1 MRAFHLVVAL
11 LAAMTACCTIHASES
26 APRGSHDVF
35 NQLQQ
40 NVWYLPTRDKSTKL
54 YVTSIGRGAP
64 VVFLHGGP
72 GRDFHYIID
81 ALRPQLAHH
90 QFILYDQRGS
100 VLSPVPEKAISTL
113 TEKMMVQDLET
124 LRVALGE
131 DKLTLFAHSYGTV
144 LAMAYFKA
152 HPEHVE
158 RLILAGTFPPSL
170 SPSGSKAFFKAMEK
184 REDAVMTRPHIDQ
197 ILADEGFP
205 ADPSEDSPEQAWRRL
220 VLRYNAPLDIVN
232 LHLWRQVTGG
242 GVYYNHKASA
252 AIGNSVASWSILATL
267 RTHPIPITIIQGDH
281 DYVDPSALDWAD
293 LADKGA
299 AQVHVIQG
307 GAHRAWIDQPKAFAA
322 ALSDGLNATLAH

>member
-1 MRAFHLVVAL
+1 
-11 LAAMTACCTIHASES
+11 MTACCTSPTAEP
-26 APRGSHDVF
+26 APRGSQDVF

-40 NVWYLPTRDKSTKL
+40 NAWYLPTRDKAARL
-54 YVTSIGRGAP
+54 YVTHIGHGAP

-72 GRDFHYIID
+72 GRDFNYIID

-100 VLSPVPEKAISTL
+100 VLSPGPEKEVGKL
-113 TEKMMVQDLET
+113 TEKLMVQDLET

-152 HPEHVE
+152 HPEHVQ
-158 RLILAGTFPPSL
+158 RLILAGTLPPSL
-170 SPSGSKAFFKAMEK
+170 SPSTSKTFFKAMEK
-184 REDAVMTRPHIDQ
+184 REDAVMARPHMDQ
-197 ILADEGFP
+197 VLVDEGFP
-205 ADPSEDSPEQAWRRL
+205 ADPSEDTPEQAWHRL

-252 AIGNSVASWSILATL
+252 AIGNSVASWNILATL
-267 RTHPIPITIIQGDH
+267 RAHPIPVTVIQGDH
-281 DYVDPSALDWAD
+281 DYVDPSARHWAI
-293 LADKGA
+293 LARKDA
-299 AQVHVIQG
+299 VRLHVIRG

-322 ALSDGLNATLAH
+322 ALTAGLNAAPAH